1 MALNV
6 EEKYCISV
14 DEAAAYSGIGENRLR
29 DIIQDNPE
37 LPFIIWKD
45 EQVVIH
51 RKKFEN
57 WVMTLNHI

>member
-6 EEKYCISV
+6 IEKYCISV

-29 DIIQDNPE
+29 DIIADNPE

-51 RKKFEN
+51 RKKFES

>member
-6 EEKYCISV
+6 KEKYCISV

-51 RKKFEN
+51 RKKFES